1 MDADNLVR
9 MANRIGDFFA
19 AQPDR
24 EEALAGIAEHLKK
37 FWAPRMR
44 ADFLAALDAD
54 APALHPLVREAV
66 TAHRAQLAPVA
77 RVQG

>member
-9 MANRIGDFFA
+9 MANRSGDFFA

>member
-1 MDADNLVR
+1 MDADDNLVR

-19 AQPDR
+19 AQPDH
-24 EEALAGIAEHLKK
+24 EEALAGIAEHLRK

-44 ADFLAALDAD
+44 ADFLAAVDAG

-66 TAHRAQLAPVA
+66 TLHRTLLAPAAV
-77 RVQG
+77 R